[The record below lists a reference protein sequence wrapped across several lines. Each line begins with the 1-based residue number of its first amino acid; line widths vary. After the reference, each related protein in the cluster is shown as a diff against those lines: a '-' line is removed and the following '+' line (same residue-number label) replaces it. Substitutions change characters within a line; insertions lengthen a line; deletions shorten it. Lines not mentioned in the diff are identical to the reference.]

1 MVRVQQWAERG
12 EGRASQG
19 NLPGAGG
26 EGEKRENW
34 KREET
39 EKGRTY
45 TNVQEE
51 GLMKCI
57 ALFFALPSSYP
68 WLFAR
73 PFLSF
78 FLPFPPFFFPSAPS
92 ACLLQW

>member
-1 MVRVQQWAERG
+1 MGG
-12 EGRASQG
+12 EGRG
-19 NLPGAGG
+19 ERGGPPRGTCREEREG
-26 EGEKRENW
+26 EGKKRENW

-78 FLPFPPFFFPSAPS
+78 FLPFPPFFFPSARS